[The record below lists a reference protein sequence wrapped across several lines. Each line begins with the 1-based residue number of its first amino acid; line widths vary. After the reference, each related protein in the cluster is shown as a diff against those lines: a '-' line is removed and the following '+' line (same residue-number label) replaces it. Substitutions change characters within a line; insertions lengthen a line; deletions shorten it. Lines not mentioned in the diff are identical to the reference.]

1 MSKVPNYLGAT
12 SCVEGRSIAVFGG
25 ADVPASDPRYIDAR
39 RLGAALARAGHTVVC
54 GGYYGLMEAVSCGA
68 RDEGGEVLGVTLG
81 SFDPKVP
88 NCHLTSRYH
97 ARDLYDRLRQIIHRS
112 NAIVVLPGGLGTL
125 VETTTAWL
133 LKQVGQ
139 LATTYPIIVMD
150 SALRDLAESAAGRLL
165 MAQSDIQHLSFARD
179 IDEVLAVVSSLPA
192 GSVAVAPVT
201 IGIAAWNAARHVEAA
216 VQSALSQTVRATE
229 ILVVDDGSTDDTAD
243 RVARL
248 AGPGKG
254 LSVLRQDNLGTSA
267 ALNRILASCST
278 EYLLGLDADDMLEPN
293 AVERFCKAAKEHPEA
308 AIVYSDHLVIDEMGT
323 EIAYRASAAPADLLN
338 RLKLLHDRLAP
349 DNTDNFLPAGH
360 GRLYKVEAIRA
371 IGGYSGDIFY
381 AEDYDLVLRAAER
394 WPCAHVPE
402 ALYRYRWHTTNKGIW
417 GRLGQVEDVRESF
430 RRHEWRR
437 RNQIP

>member
-1 MSKVPNYLGAT
+1 MRCSD
-12 SCVEGRSIAVFGG
+12 GRSIAVFGG
-25 ADVPASDPRYIDAR
+25 ADVSASDPRYIAAH
-39 RLGAALARAGHTVVC
+39 RLGGALARAGHTVIC

-68 RDEGGEVLGVTLG
+68 REEGGEVLGVTLC
-81 SFDPKVP
+81 SFDPKLP
-88 NCHLTSRYH
+88 NCHLTSRHH

-150 SALRDLAESAAGRLL
+150 SVLRELFESAAGRLL
-165 MAQSDIQHLSFARD
+165 MARSDIQHLSFARD
-179 IDEVLAVVSSLPA
+179 IDEVLTVVSNLPT

-201 IGIAAWNAARHVEAA
+201 IGIAAWNAARYIEAA
-216 VQSALSQTVRATE
+216 LESALSQTMRATE

-248 AGPGKG
+248 GGPGKG

-278 EYLLGLDADDMLEPN
+278 EYLLGLDADDLLEPN
-293 AVERFCKAAKEHPEA
+293 AVERFWRAAREHPEA
-308 AIVYSDHLVIDEMGT
+308 AIVYSDHLVIDETGA
-323 EIAYRASAAPADLLN
+323 EIAYRASAAPADLLD
-338 RLKLLHDRLAP
+338 RLRLLHERLAL

-381 AEDYDLVLRAAER
+381 AEDYDLVLRSAER

-430 RRHEWRR
+430 RRHEWRM
-437 RNQIP
+437 RNRTP